1 MALFDGVFAN
11 PMRLLPVLL
20 ACLASSVWAAPNT
33 GMKLV
38 WTENFDGPAI
48 DETKWNIHNRN
59 AGSVSIKDGK
69 LVLAM
74 LPGKE
79 STYWQSTGIS
89 TANKFTQA
97 QGYFEASIRMIQT
110 GGRAVRFEVRNKSL
124 DEPPSA
130 RIFFEGWGGDKI
142 SPTTQVADSGGIRM
156 LRPLKHDINFDGGAS
171 YRKFQ
176 TYGIHWTPKYF
187 AWYVNGKQVHRQDI
201 KANPMIPMYVEFIH
215 HTPEG
220 GIIKSFPDP
229 ANPPEALQ
237 VDWVKVYR

>member
-1 MALFDGVFAN
+1 MQYLTLFIVCFATT
-11 PMRLLPVLL
+11 
-20 ACLASSVWAAPNT
+20 VWAAPNG

-38 WTENFDGPAI
+38 WTENFDGPSI
-48 DETKWNIHNRN
+48 DETKWNVHNRN
-59 AGSVSIKDGK
+59 TGSVSIKEGK
-69 LVLAM
+69 LYLAM

-97 QGYFEASIRMIQT
+97 QGYFEASMRMLQT
-110 GGRAVRFEVRNKSL
+110 AGRSGRFEVRNKSL

-130 RIFFEGWGGDKI
+130 RIFFESWGDDHI
-142 SPTTQVADSGGIRM
+142 SPTTQVADFNGIRM
-156 LRPLKHDINFDGGAS
+156 LRPVKHDINFDGGAS

-187 AWYVNGKQVHRQDI
+187 AWYVNGKQVHRQDL
-201 KANPMIPMYVEFIH
+201 KAAPTTPMYLEFVH
-215 HTPEG
+215 HTAEG
-220 GIIKSFPDP
+220 GIIKAFPDP

-237 VDWVKVYR
+237 IDWVKVYK